1 MSEQNQPK
9 KQIKKQAPT
18 SRTNA
23 LLIYYSEENRT
34 LKTQIAQQE
43 RTIERLSMEVSKL
56 RKNYRSF

>member
-1 MSEQNQPK
+1 MQNQPE
-9 KQIKKQAPT
+9 
-18 SRTNA
+18 SRSENRLPIHERNA

-43 RTIERLSMEVSKL
+43 RTIERLSMEISGL